1 MTDKELRK
9 LRRDDLLQILIKQQ
23 RHNDELTEALAKA
36 QAELEKKR
44 LAISESGSIAEAA
57 MRLNG
62 VFEAAQ
68 AAADQYLTEAHTK
81 SEEMY
86 AQGKAEIERAR
97 RVSDD
102 VLATARSEA
111 DRILREAREEA
122 EKLKAEAAGRP
133 VEIQSQ
139 PQQQAPQAE
148 EGKRRGLFGRNRKA

>member
-1 MTDKELRK
+1 M
-9 LRRDDLLQILIKQQ
+9 LQILIKQQ

-44 LAISESGSIAEAA
+44 LALSESGSIAEAA

-102 VLATARSEA
+102 VLANARSEA

-133 VEIQSQ
+133 IPV
-139 PQQQAPQAE
+139 QAPEAEAPKAE
-148 EGKRRGLFGRNRKA
+148 ETKRRGLFGRNRKA